1 MGLEFKRNLSETVER
16 MKLFWAMEE
25 PEDRVP
31 IQIFV
36 PKPEDGTD
44 GLFFGRRDAYI
55 KNMETYFA
63 EQSKVMDDS
72 IPTVVPQY
80 GHALI
85 SALCGSPI
93 KYYNQTVWSIPII
106 DDASRADELYIN
118 WDRPWSQKILADYN
132 YLLERSRGRYAVGE
146 YEIEGISDTMSA
158 LRGAEGVLTDFLVNP
173 VAANKLASRVTD
185 ILIEFAEWN
194 HKHIGSKQELLGG
207 ISTVYRF
214 WMPAKSGVTTEDH
227 MVMVSSQYYEEH
239 VQQHT
244 ARLAS
249 SLTKTLME
257 IHQEGMHHITAMAE
271 TKGVDLLTCHPF
283 HLNDEQQGAMRRQLG
298 KKHFRMGCCPDTVYD
313 ILAFTGLR
321 GILLCYHA
329 ETVRDAENMLAAVE
343 KATQKIKKQSCG
355 FQS

>member
-1 MGLEFKRNLSETVER
+1 MSLEFKRNLSETVER

-36 PKPEDGTD
+36 PKHEDGPD
-44 GLFFGRRDAYI
+44 GTFFDRRDDYI
-55 KNMETYFA
+55 KNMEAHFA
-63 EQSKVMDDS
+63 EQAKIMDDS
-72 IPTVVPQY
+72 IPTVAPQY

-93 KYYNQTVWSIPII
+93 KCYNQTVWSVPII
-106 DDASRADELYIN
+106 DNANQADELYID

-132 YLLERSRGRYAVGE
+132 YFLERSRGRYAVGE

-158 LRGAEGVLTDFLVNP
+158 LRGAEGVLTDFMVDP
-173 VAANKLASRVTD
+173 IAANKLASRVTD

-214 WMPAKSGVTTEDH
+214 WMPAMSGVTTEDH

-239 VQQHT
+239 VQPHT

-283 HLNDEQQGAMRRQLG
+283 RLNDEQQEAMRRQLG
-298 KKHFRMGCCPDTVYD
+298 KKYFRMGCCPDTVHD
-313 ILAFTGLR
+313 ILAFTGLK
-321 GILLCYHA
+321 GILLCYQA
-329 ETVRDAENMLAAVE
+329 ETVRDAEIMLAAVE
-343 KATQKIKKQSCG
+343 KATQRIKKQR
-355 FQS
+355 

>member
-1 MGLEFKRNLSETVER
+1 MALEFKRNLTETVER
-16 MKLFWAMEE
+16 MQRFWAMED

-36 PKPEDGTD
+36 PKPEDGPD
-44 GLFFGRRDAYI
+44 GTFFGRRDDYI
-55 KNMETYFA
+55 KNMEAHFS
-63 EQSKVMDDS
+63 EQVKIMDDS

-93 KYYNQTVWSIPII
+93 RGENKTVWSVPII
-106 DDASRADELYIN
+106 DAAHRADELYID
-118 WDRPWSQKILADYN
+118 WERPWSQKILADYN
-132 YLLERSRGRYAVGE
+132 YLLERSRDRYAVGE

-158 LRGAEGVLTDFLVNP
+158 LRGAQGVLTDFMLHP
-173 VAANKLASRVTD
+173 AAAQKLAARVTD

-194 HKHIGSKQELLGG
+194 HQNIGTKQELLGG

-214 WMPAKSGVTTEDH
+214 WMPARSGVTTEDH
-227 MVMVSSQYYEEH
+227 MVMVSSDYYREH
-239 VQQHT
+239 VQPHT

-271 TKGVDLLTCHPF
+271 TKGVDLLTVHPF
-283 HLNDEQQGAMRRQLG
+283 RLTDSQQEAMRRQLG
-298 KKHFRMGCCPDTVYD
+298 KKYFRMGCCPDTVYD
-313 ILAFTGLR
+313 ILKFTGLQ

-329 ETVRDAENMLAAVE
+329 ETVCDAEKMLSAVE
-343 KATQKIKKQSCG
+343 KATQRIKKES
-355 FQS
+355 